1 MTHCAIQTLTE
12 AHLPAVLDIYNY
24 YIQHTTATF
33 HERPHTMEEMRQL
46 VLFDNPRY
54 QACVFTGP
62 DGLVCGYFILT
73 QYKKREAYDRTAEA
87 TVYLKPDH
95 LGKGLGTLALSHL
108 EKLAKERGIAVL
120 MGVICAENQAS
131 VNLFAKNGYENC
143 GHLRQVGIKFGRI
156 LDIVLYQK
164 ILTST

>member
-1 MTHCAIQTLTE
+1 MSQCTIQALTE

-24 YIQHTTATF
+24 YIQYTTATF
-33 HERPHTMEEMRQL
+33 HERPHTLEEMRQL
-46 VLFDNPRY
+46 VLFDNSRY
-54 QACVFTGP
+54 QAFVFTGQ
-62 DGLVCGYFILT
+62 DGLLCGYFILT

-87 TVYLKPDH
+87 TVYLKPGYG
-95 LGKGLGTLALSHL
+95 GKGLGTLALTHL

-120 MGVICAENQAS
+120 LGVICAENQAS
-131 VNLFAKNGYENC
+131 INLFARNGYEKC

-164 ILTST
+164 ILA